1 MKKITLLAL
10 SLVGVALIGTGY
22 SQESDDQS
30 GESSQEQVQNYGQE
44 DQSREVTRDQIQNFA
59 EDLLKSMED
68 SGATSADTTSNP
80 VVRDVGPD
88 GHADF
93 DVHVVA
99 PTVHDDGEATPE
111 GDSGS
116 DQDGGA
122 ENE

>member
-10 SLVGVALIGTGY
+10 SVLGVALTGVGY
-22 SQESDDQS
+22 GQESDDQS
-30 GESSQEQVQNYGQE
+30 GEGSQEQAQNYGQE
-44 DQSREVTRDQIQNFA
+44 DQSREVSREEIQNFA
-59 EDLLKSMED
+59 GDLLNSMEN

-80 VVRDVGPD
+80 VVRGVGPD

-93 DVHVVA
+93 DIRVVE
-99 PTVHDDGEATPE
+99 PTVHDDGEGTPE
-111 GDSGS
+111 VDSGS